1 MANYE
6 KHREGSPILDLKR
19 EEYALVDRLR
29 RGRGGIPIA
38 SKVTHLLVEGLPLSS
53 DYLDEF
59 ELTLVKIAEQDVK
72 IAEQKRS
79 AQD

>member
-1 MANYE
+1 MEQYRRDDVSALLYLCE
-6 KHREGSPILDLKR
+6 R
-19 EEYALVDRLR
+19 EYALVWRLR

-59 ELTLVKIAEQDVK
+59 ELTPVGIAKQELSVQG
-72 IAEQKRS
+72 
-79 AQD
+79 